1 METHPIKRVIEPV
14 AFYSGV
20 AALLV
25 LSAVIAL
32 YLAHVLLGLKKR
44 RADLSPPSD

>member
-1 METHPIKRVIEPV
+1 METHPIKRLIEPV

-20 AALLV
+20 AALLA

-32 YLAHVLLGLKKR
+32 YMAHVLIK
-44 RADLSPPSD
+44 